1 MDLQRFYK
9 KAKLFKLIY
18 FLVNNTEYKG
28 TQLLCGMDLQ
38 SFNNSSLPTLSHSFK
53 TTIIFITTNIE
64 KNIFW
69 LKHLLKFNFLYFY
82 LFIWY
87 MMHLLTF
94 SYPQQYAKMF

>member
-18 FLVNNTEYKG
+18 FLVKNTEYKG

-64 KNIFW
+64 K
-69 LKHLLKFNFLYFY
+69 KHFLAQ
-82 LFIWY
+82 
-87 MMHLLTF
+87 TF
-94 SYPQQYAKMF
+94 VKV